1 MSAVDRLIQTA
12 ENEVGYLEKKSNS
25 SLDSKTANAGS
36 ANYTKYWRD
45 MKPEWQGEP
54 WCDAFVSWCFLKT
67 FGAEVAQKL
76 LCGGLYSYYTPA
88 SANYFKAHKRWKT
101 TPQRGYVVYFNVGG
115 NIGHT
120 GIVVDVRNGYVYTI
134 EGNTSGASG
143 VIQNGGGV
151 CRKSYKAGSSYING
165 YGSPDYSIAEEVD
178 DKMLSYDEWK
188 EYQKRYEA
196 EKAKEGIPKD
206 SEWQKT
212 SAEFVKEHNISDG
225 LRPHSFV
232 TRVEVWGMFKNFFRA
247 LGGDG
252 K

>member
-1 MSAVDRLIQTA
+1 MSAVDRLIHTA
-12 ENEVGYLEKKSNS
+12 EAEVGYLEKASNA

-36 ANYTKYWRD
+36 KNYTKYWRD

-88 SANYFKAHKRWKT
+88 SANYFKANKRWKT

-151 CRKSYKAGSSYING
+151 CRKSYKVGSSYING
-165 YGSPDYSIAEEVD
+165 YGSPDYSYADKVD
-178 DKMLSYDEWK
+178 DEMTYDEWK
-188 EYQKRYEA
+188 RYQKRYE
-196 EKAKEGIPKD
+196 EERAKEGVPEDKNNWKRQ
-206 SEWQKT
+206 SYN
-212 SAEFVKEHNISDG
+212 FVKEHGISDG
-225 LRPHSFV
+225 LRPDAYV